1 MHSDLGSIAVI
12 AASRML
18 LLSIVEATNQSTQK
32 TEAAGSEAVVK
43 AAAELVEKP
52 IEVLRLTEIACHWR
66 RWLAA
71 FGAIVDSR
79 VAVRTAAFVA
89 ELEQLRSAFTEL
101 AGFEVA
107 EENRSSFIGLAVVE
121 YSEGFAVAVEL
132 RLDADSGLEQ
142 LIVVAIVVLSL
153 IMPGLRLTR

>member
-1 MHSDLGSIAVI
+1 MPTDLGSIAVI
-12 AASRML
+12 AASWML
-18 LLSIVEATNQSTQK
+18 LLSTAEATNSSIQK

-43 AAAELVEKP
+43 AAVELLEKP
-52 IEVLRLTEIACHWR
+52 VEALRLREIACHWR

-89 ELEQLRSAFTEL
+89 ELEQLRFAFAEV
-101 AGFEVA
+101 AGFKVTQ
-107 EENRSSFIGLAVVE
+107 ENWSSFIGLAVVE
-121 YSEGFAVAVEL
+121 CLEGFAVAVEL

-142 LIVVAIVVLSL
+142 LIVVAIAVLSL
-153 IMPGLRLTR
+153 IMLGLQLNR